1 MRSVT
6 RRAFVAAVL
15 SCITAGSLAGCAESG
30 LVGKT
35 LYSVSAWGGAV
46 GDSGEVTT
54 ITFDDENW
62 YHYAPANANY
72 EDTGKWKDEDGDIVL
87 TSSTGNGV
95 TTLIRADDGSYG
107 ISGENDALG
116 IRYFLSKDD
125 AQAYTHKFIEDAP
138 ERVAQILESSDFTET
153 GSNWASVT
161 TPETISFLDG
171 EAAFTKGAYSTTD
184 EMGGAY
190 LFHQGPSDGQWTA
203 SDHSGG
209 YDVTVDKMVCDGP
222 SDDIA
227 TYTGKLTV
235 SGDTTD
241 YRLTINGDGKVT
253 LTIENLT
260 FSTVA

>member
-54 ITFDDENW
+54 ITFDDESW

-153 GSNWASVT
+153 GSLWSSATEKEGV
-161 TPETISFLDG
+161 SFDGG
-171 EAAFTKGAYSTTD
+171 EAVFTKGEYSETD
-184 EMGGAY
+184 DMGNRY
-190 LFHQGPSDGQWTA
+190 LFKQGPSEDKWTA
-203 SDHSGG
+203 SDHSGS
-209 YDVTVDKMVCDGP
+209 YEVTVDKMVCDGL
-222 SDDIA
+222 SNDIA
-227 TYTGKLTV
+227 TYTGTLSIGGDATDYKLTID
-235 SGDTTD
+235 GE
-241 YRLTINGDGKVT
+241 GKVQ
-253 LTIENLT
+253 LVLESLT